1 MKTKARGAVM
11 IAAAAQ
17 LLLGSVWLHSSEVQ
31 HFPGTYFDSSGRTQL
46 QARVMQSW
54 PGPSALA
61 EMWRSATLDTPQ
73 RLAILLGAP
82 VHHDPSLLPLYREAI
97 QSESP
102 RLRQAAAYGYHDLI
116 GDRLPD
122 VSSGVSKAEAR
133 RLAREIDLVAETLR
147 RHPLVAIWLQA
158 ALQSEGRSLPS
169 FAGVAPQRP
178 ATDCLKAVDNVMSFD
193 DLDLLVQAYQLSQRR
208 PTRIA
213 LMRLIEG
220 LTLSRFVP
228 RSVGSTKAWGPEVYD
243 RGFVDLDAAI
253 ASWQSGGCTVD
264 ATRVLAENFA
274 LMGVELS
281 DPRAAGACAYWQ
293 NVLRAGDSGW
303 WAMAARQLYDCG
315 GPWRELSVLQPESDL
330 MRERR
335 QDLLRFFRLDPI
347 DLMRSASTPKP

>member
-1 MKTKARGAVM
+1 MKTKARWAAM
-11 IAAAAQ
+11 LAAAAQ
-17 LLLGSVWLHSSEVQ
+17 LLLGPVWLHSSEVQ
-31 HFPGTYFDSSGRTQL
+31 HFPGSYFDSSGRIQL

-61 EMWRSATLDTPQ
+61 EMWRSGTLDTPQ
-73 RLAILLGAP
+73 RLEILLGAP

-102 RLRQAAAYGYHDLI
+102 RLRQGAAYGYHDLI
-116 GDRLPD
+116 GDRRPD
-122 VSSGVSKAEAR
+122 VSSGVSRAEAR

-178 ATDCLKAVDNVMSFD
+178 ATDCLKAVDTVMRFD
-193 DLDLLVQAYQLSQRR
+193 DLDLLVQAYQLSARR

-228 RSVGSTKAWGPEVYD
+228 RSVGSAKAWGPEVYD
-243 RGFVDLDAAI
+243 R
-253 ASWQSGGCTVD
+253 
-264 ATRVLAENFA
+264 ENFA

-281 DPRAAGACAYWQ
+281 DPRAAGACVYWQ
-293 NVLRAGDSGW
+293 NVLRVGDSGW

-335 QDLLRFFRLDPI
+335 QDLLKFFRLDPI